1 MFCDE
6 IAKGTRN
13 RNACQHVPN
22 PQLGGVREVIE
33 AVQLGTQDRVDTSTG
48 LVGWWAGRLV
58 GNFVPQVER
67 FDIPFLV
74 RDDDHARKVMDGPIG
89 QDLLKKL

>member
-48 LVGWWAGRLV
+48 LVG
-58 GNFVPQVER
+58 NFVPQVER
-67 FDIPFLV
+67 FDIPCLV